1 MDLAER
7 YAKIEA
13 RRLDACAQAGREPDT
28 VTLIAVSKTHPP
40 ERIEEAQR
48 LGQVHFGESYAQEL
62 RDKARTNPSP
72 LWHYI
77 GRIQTNKARHIAPV
91 AYRVHALETVRQAEA
106 MVARASGPLHAL
118 MSVNIGRESS
128 KGGVL
133 PEQAIEQAKTLSRV
147 EGIVLCGLMAMPPVF
162 EDPEDTDPFF
172 AEVAQLARDGQR
184 EGLPLHELSMG
195 MSHDFHVAI
204 RHGATWI
211 RVGTALFGARQIRR

>member
-1 MDLAER
+1 MGLAER
-7 YAKIEA
+7 YAQIEA
-13 RRLDACAQAGREPDT
+13 RRLEACKHAGRSPDT
-28 VTLIAVSKTHPP
+28 VALIAVSKTHPP
-40 ERIEEAQR
+40 KRVEEAQR

-62 RDKARTNPSP
+62 RDKARANPSP

-106 MVARASGPLHAL
+106 LASRASGPLHAL
-118 MSVNIGRESS
+118 MSVNIGREPS

-133 PEQAIEQAKTLSRV
+133 PEHALEQAKTLSRV
-147 EGIVLCGLMAMPPVF
+147 DGITLCGLMAMPPAF
-162 EDPEDTDPFF
+162 EDPEDAAPFF
-172 AEVAQLARDGQR
+172 AEVAQIALDGQR
-184 EGLPLHELSMG
+184 EGLPLYELSMG

-211 RVGTALFGARQIRR
+211 RVGTALFGPRNLRR

>member
-7 YAKIEA
+7 YAQIEA
-13 RRLDACAQAGREPDT
+13 RRLDACKQAGRQPDT

-40 ERIEEAQR
+40 EHIAEAQR

-62 RDKARTNPSP
+62 RDKARIHTSP

-77 GRIQTNKARHIAPV
+77 GRIQTNKARLIAPV

-106 MVARASGPLHAL
+106 LAARASGPLHAL
-118 MSVNIGRESS
+118 MSVNIGREAS
-128 KGGVL
+128 KAGVL
-133 PEQAIEQAKTLSRV
+133 PEHTLEQAKTLSRV

-162 EDPEDTDPFF
+162 EDPEDASPFF
-172 AEVAQLARDGQR
+172 AEVSKLALDGQHA
-184 EGLPLHELSMG
+184 GLPLHELSMG

-211 RVGTALFGARQIRR
+211 RVGTALFGPRNLRR